1 MRRLVADVDT
11 GIDDMLALIY
21 LATRHR
27 AGEIELA
34 GVTTIA
40 GNTTVDQVAVNTRWV
55 LDLCGCSD
63 VPVGLGPTA
72 PVCLPL
78 TTTPETH
85 GDDGLGYARPPRE
98 VSEGLLVD
106 CGEPTGRVL
115 TTTDVWEAA
124 FRHGPAD
131 FVATGPLT
139 SVAMNPELVSRFDS
153 LTVMGG
159 AVDYRGNT
167 TPTAEWNFWVD
178 PDAAAMTLNETR
190 QRGWD
195 VTLCHLGV
203 TETILVTPDDIARW
217 GLPGELGTLVK
228 DALRF
233 YFEFHDNEGIG
244 YCAQVHDLLAV
255 MVALDAVKYGT
266 LDKALAAVPDDR
278 GAITTVAL
286 ADGKRGE
293 SAMIH
298 VLDSVDPDEVRAETQ
313 RVFATL
319 TPSR

>member
-124 FRHGPAD
+124 FGTAR
-131 FVATGPLT
+131 LI
-139 SVAMNPELVSRFDS
+139 LSR
-153 LTVMGG
+153 
-159 AVDYRGNT
+159 R
-167 TPTAEWNFWVD
+167 
-178 PDAAAMTLNETR
+178 
-190 QRGWD
+190 
-195 VTLCHLGV
+195 
-203 TETILVTPDDIARW
+203 AR
-217 GLPGELGTLVK
+217 
-228 DALRF
+228 
-233 YFEFHDNEGIG
+233 
-244 YCAQVHDLLAV
+244 
-255 MVALDAVKYGT
+255 
-266 LDKALAAVPDDR
+266 
-278 GAITTVAL
+278 
-286 ADGKRGE
+286 
-293 SAMIH
+293 
-298 VLDSVDPDEVRAETQ
+298 
-313 RVFATL
+313 
-319 TPSR
+319 